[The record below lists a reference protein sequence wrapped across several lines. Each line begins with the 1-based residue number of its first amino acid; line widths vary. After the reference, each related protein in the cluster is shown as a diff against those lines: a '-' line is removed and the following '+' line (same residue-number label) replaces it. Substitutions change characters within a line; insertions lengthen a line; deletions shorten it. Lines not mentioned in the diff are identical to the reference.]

1 MKRLAWLCRT
11 ALLFAGAALTLPVGV
26 AAEEKG
32 HPAKPLLWKIEGN
45 GLEKP
50 SYLFGTIHI
59 STPAMQNLHPAAEKA
74 LASADAL
81 YTEIPMDAK
90 SQIALAP
97 LMIRKDG
104 KTLSDSI
111 GKELTVELDAEL
123 KRINPQLNS
132 AAFQP
137 LKTWAVTMALPVLK
151 YQLRGSKA
159 VDQILSDKATKAGK
173 ETLALETAESQFG
186 ILDGFEE
193 NEDVIVLQETLR
205 QIKEDRAAGTDS
217 VDNLI
222 AAYTAGDEALLTG
235 EIDKSFKRIAESEHK
250 ELGERFMKKLFED
263 RNLSMSVT
271 IDEQLKQAPAKV
283 RFFAVGAGHYI
294 GKDNIRDHLTKK
306 GYRITRIQD

>member
-1 MKRLAWLCRT
+1 MKRLSWLRHT
-11 ALLFAGAALTLPVGV
+11 ALLFAGVALALPM
-26 AAEEKG
+26 ASAQEKG

-45 GLEKP
+45 GIEKP

-59 STPAMQNLHPAAEKA
+59 STPAMQELHPAAEKA
-74 LASADAL
+74 FASAEVL

-90 SQIALAP
+90 SQLALAP
-97 LMIRKDG
+97 MMMRKDG
-104 KTLSDSI
+104 KTLSESI
-111 GKELTVELDAEL
+111 GKELTAELDAEL

-137 LKTWAVTMALPVLK
+137 LKTWTVTMALPVLK
-151 YQLRGSKA
+151 YQLQGSKA

-173 ETLALETAESQFG
+173 EKLALETAESQFA

-193 NEDVIVLQETLR
+193 NEDIIVLKETLR
-205 QIKEDRAAGTDS
+205 QIKEDRAAGIDS
-217 VDNLI
+217 VHNLV
-222 AAYTAGDEALLTG
+222 AAYATGDEALLSG
-235 EIDKSFKRIAESEHK
+235 ELDKSVKRIAESEHK
-250 ELGERFMKKLFED
+250 ELGERFMKKLYDD
-263 RNLSMSVT
+263 RNLSMAVT
-271 IDEQLKQAPAKV
+271 IDEQLKEAPAKV

>member
-1 MKRLAWLCRT
+1 MKRFSWFCRT
-11 ALLFAGAALTLPVGV
+11 ALLFAGAALTLPVV
-26 AAEEKG
+26 SAQEKG
-32 HPAKPLLWKIEGN
+32 HPVKPLLWKIEGN

-50 SYLFGTIHI
+50 SYLFGTIHL
-59 STPAMQNLHPAAEKA
+59 STPAMQELHPAAAKA
-74 LASADAL
+74 FDSADVL
-81 YTEIPMDAK
+81 YTEVSMDPQ
-90 SQIALAP
+90 SQLALAP
-97 LMIRKDG
+97 LMMRKDG

-111 GKELTVELDAEL
+111 GKELTAELDGEL

-151 YQLRGSKA
+151 YQLKGSKA
-159 VDQILSDKATKAGK
+159 VDQLLSDKATKAGK
-173 ETLALETAESQFG
+173 EKLAVETLESQFG

-193 NEDVIVLQETLR
+193 EEDIIVLKETLR
-205 QIKEDRAAGTDS
+205 QIKEDRAAGIDS

-222 AAYTAGDEALLTG
+222 AAYIAGDEALLSA

-250 ELGERFMKKLFED
+250 ELGERFIKKLFDD
-263 RNLSMSVT
+263 RNLSMAIT

-283 RFFAVGAGHYI
+283 RFFAVGSGHYI

-306 GYRITRIQD
+306 GYRITRIPD

>member
-1 MKRLAWLCRT
+1 MKRLSWLRHT
-11 ALLFAGAALTLPVGV
+11 ALLFAGVALALPF
-26 AAEEKG
+26 ASAQEKG

-74 LASADAL
+74 FASAEVL

-90 SQIALAP
+90 SQLALAP
-97 LMIRKDG
+97 MMMRKDG
-104 KTLSDSI
+104 KTLSESI
-111 GKELTVELDAEL
+111 GKELTAELDAEL

-137 LKTWAVTMALPVLK
+137 LKTWTVTMALPVLK
-151 YQLRGSKA
+151 YQLQGSKA

-173 ETLALETAESQFG
+173 EALALETAESQFG

-193 NEDVIVLQETLR
+193 NEDVIVLKETLR

-217 VDNLI
+217 IDNLI
-222 AAYTAGDEALLTG
+222 AAYTAGDEALLTD
-235 EIDKSFKRIAESEHK
+235 EIDKSFKRIAESEHR
-250 ELGERFMKKLFED
+250 ELGERFMKKLFDD

-271 IDEQLKQAPAKV
+271 IDEQLKLTPAKV

-294 GKDNIRDHLTKK
+294 GKDNIRDHLVKK
-306 GYRITRIQD
+306 GYRITRIED